1 MQMDDAA
8 IAAKLA
14 ELDSRSKSN
23 TKRLDRLEQVAD
35 NLNSMASSM
44 SVMAEK
50 MKSIGNTVD
59 KLDGKVEAL
68 EAKPAKKYE
77 NLSEKVLWAI
87 VAACITF
94 ILSHMGL

>member
-1 MQMDDAA
+1 MDEAEQEHRLTAVEARAA
-8 IAAKLA
+8 
-14 ELDSRSKSN
+14 SN

-35 NLNSMASSM
+35 NLNSMAASM

-59 KLDGKVEAL
+59 KLDSKVEIL
-68 EAKPAKKYE
+68 ESKPGKKYE

>member
-1 MQMDDAA
+1 MDE
-8 IAAKLA
+8 A
-14 ELDSRSKSN
+14 EQEHRLTAVEARSASN

-87 VAACITF
+87 VAACVTF

>member
-1 MQMDDAA
+1 MEE
-8 IAAKLA
+8 A
-14 ELDSRSKSN
+14 ELEHRLTEVENRSRSN
-23 TKRLDRLEQVAD
+23 VKRLDRLEQVAD

>member
-1 MQMDDAA
+1 MNESEIEHRITAVEA
-8 IAAKLA
+8 RA
-14 ELDSRSKSN
+14 SSN
-23 TKRLDRLEQVAD
+23 TKRLDRLETVTE

-50 MKSIGNTVD
+50 MKSIGSTVE

-68 EAKPAKKYE
+68 ESKPAKKYE